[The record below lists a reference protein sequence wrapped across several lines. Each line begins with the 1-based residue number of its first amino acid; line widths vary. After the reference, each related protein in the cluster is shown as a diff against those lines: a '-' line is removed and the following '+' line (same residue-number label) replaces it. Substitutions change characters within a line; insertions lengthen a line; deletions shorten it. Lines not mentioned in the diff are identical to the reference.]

1 MKPIRILIAEDSPLF
16 AEVLQQT
23 LEAEFDME
31 VLAVAENGKLA
42 VKLCKELRPDL
53 VLMDIQMPEMDGLQA
68 TEAIMAEIPTPILV
82 ITADPFHKGVDLS
95 FRALSAGALDLISK
109 PETVPWPDDSR
120 RDFLRKIR
128 LLAQVPVVRH
138 KRGRKHPLPPTSPL
152 PLRSESPPVDGV
164 VGIVASTGGPR
175 SLGTII
181 SELEVSFP
189 APILIVQHIMP
200 GFSSH
205 LADWLNRLGVLEVLE
220 ARAGMRMERG
230 RVYIAA
236 ADSHLE
242 LGPAGVLRVHD
253 DAPVSGHRPSGDL
266 LLESLARFA
275 GPKAVGLV
283 MSGMG
288 SDGTLGLAAVGRA
301 GGRTLVQD
309 RESSVVYGMPQSA
322 IDLGVVQRIVKL
334 EEIASVLRT
343 EILEVQDRS

>member
-16 AEVLQQT
+16 AEVLQNT

-31 VLAVAENGKLA
+31 VLAVAENGRLA
-42 VKLCKELRPDL
+42 VKLCEELRPDL

-68 TEAIMAEIPTPILV
+68 TEAIMAQSPTPILV

-95 FRALSAGALDLISK
+95 FRALSAGALDLMSK
-109 PETVPWPDDSR
+109 PETVPWPDGSR

-128 LLAQVPVVRH
+128 LLSQVPVVRH
-138 KRGRKHPLPPTSPL
+138 MRGRKQPQPPVGLSTT
-152 PLRSESPPVDGV
+152 SESQPVDGV

-181 SELEVSFP
+181 GELELDFP

-200 GFSSH
+200 GFSAH
-205 LADWLNRLGVLEVLE
+205 LADWLNRLGSLEVVE
-220 ARAGMRMERG
+220 AKPGMRMERG
-230 RVYIAA
+230 RVYIAS

-242 LGPAGVLRVHD
+242 LGPAGILRVHD

-266 LLESLARFA
+266 LLESLAKFA

-309 RESSVVYGMPQSA
+309 KASSVVYGMPQSA

-334 EEIASVLRT
+334 EEIGSVLRT
-343 EILEVQDRS
+343 EILEVQERS